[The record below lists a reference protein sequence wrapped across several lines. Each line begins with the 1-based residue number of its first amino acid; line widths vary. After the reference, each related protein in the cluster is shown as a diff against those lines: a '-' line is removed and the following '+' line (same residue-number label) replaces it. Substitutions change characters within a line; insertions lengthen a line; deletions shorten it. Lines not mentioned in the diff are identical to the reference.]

1 MASVTLDSIWMH
13 DADDYSDFV
22 QARAGSINV
31 VSGSDGEVRTYAGG
45 RQRLIRGPAQ
55 PRTLTVTLPNIERDV
70 LDDVESRR
78 GTVQMIRDGRGRV
91 VFGTFFDLQLDET
104 PGLRGRAS
112 ASFTFREVTRS
123 IEV

>member
-13 DADDYSDFV
+13 DADDHTDFV
-22 QARAGSINV
+22 RARAGSINV
-31 VSGSDGEVRTYAGG
+31 VSGADGQVRTYAGG

-55 PRTLTVTLPNIERDV
+55 PRTMSVTMSNIERDAV
-70 LDDVESRR
+70 NDIEQRR
-78 GTVQMIRDGRGRV
+78 GTVQMLRDGRGRV
-91 VFGTFFDLQLDET
+91 VFGAFFDLQVDET

-112 ASFTFREVTRS
+112 ASFTFQEVTAS